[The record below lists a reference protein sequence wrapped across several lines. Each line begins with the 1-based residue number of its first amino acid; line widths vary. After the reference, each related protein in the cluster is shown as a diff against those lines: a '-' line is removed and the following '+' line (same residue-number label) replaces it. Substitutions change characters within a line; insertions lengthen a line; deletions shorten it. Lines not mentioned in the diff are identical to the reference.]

1 MLAGSVPVPSVSVR
15 SDSANEKFSCLPLL
29 AVSGAGP
36 RGQFGS
42 ATKGPRCRY
51 SMAAM
56 ISAMTRMGDSA
67 EFYGEVR
74 NPQGDTGAELWN
86 RREKENQA
94 PR

>member
-1 MLAGSVPVPSVSVR
+1 MAR
-15 SDSANEKFSCLPLL
+15 ISCLF
-29 AVSGAGP
+29 AIAVQISRYISVSGAGP

-86 RREKENQA
+86 RSRTAGEREPSAEVISL
-94 PR
+94 R